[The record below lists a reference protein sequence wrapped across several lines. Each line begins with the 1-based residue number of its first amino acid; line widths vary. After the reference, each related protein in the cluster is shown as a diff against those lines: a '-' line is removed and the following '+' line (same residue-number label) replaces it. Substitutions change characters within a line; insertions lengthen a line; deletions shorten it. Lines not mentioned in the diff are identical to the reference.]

1 MHTQPVLNPNA
12 LLITVKSNW
21 LLILYYYT
29 VLYSIY
35 WMPVCLWGPTVYV
48 IVLSLCL
55 RLCFAKTAAVT
66 AAAMV
71 VFPIQQNSKMS
82 NVQTLWWFWRK
93 KIIATFSCTN
103 ELMSIIHTILILT
116 CSSLVAII
124 IFILFYISSEIMCN
138 VLVHR
143 KWEKNIAKML
153 AQTHWVS
160 IQWVYLLFPP
170 NIVYDL
176 WDSFLSMSR
185 KAKTKSD
192 KINIHL
198 HALWY
203 WFSLSF
209 APNQIVNKVKWQT
222 LTKREPKKNHT
233 QKNNK

>member
-29 VLYSIY
+29 VLYSIH

-103 ELMSIIHTILILT
+103 ELMSIIHTILILLF
-116 CSSLVAII
+116 SSLVAII
-124 IFILFYISSEIMCN
+124 YLFYFIFHQKLCAMFLFIENEKRILQKCLHKYTEWVYNEFTFFFHQILCTICEIHSC
-138 VLVHR
+138 
-143 KWEKNIAKML
+143 
-153 AQTHWVS
+153 
-160 IQWVYLLFPP
+160 QWVERLRQRAIKLISTYTHSG
-170 NIVYDL
+170 I
-176 WDSFLSMSR
+176 DSLC
-185 KAKTKSD
+185 
-192 KINIHL
+192 HL
-198 HALWY
+198 H
-203 WFSLSF
+203 
-209 APNQIVNKVKWQT
+209 QT
-222 LTKREPKKNHT
+222 KL
-233 QKNNK
+233 

>member
-1 MHTQPVLNPNA
+1 
-12 LLITVKSNW
+12 
-21 LLILYYYT
+21 
-29 VLYSIY
+29 
-35 WMPVCLWGPTVYV
+35 
-48 IVLSLCL
+48 
-55 RLCFAKTAAVT
+55 
-66 AAAMV
+66 
-71 VFPIQQNSKMS
+71 
-82 NVQTLWWFWRK
+82 
-93 KIIATFSCTN
+93 
-103 ELMSIIHTILILT
+103 
-116 CSSLVAII
+116 
-124 IFILFYISSEIMCN
+124 MCN

-153 AQTHWVS
+153 AQIHWVS

-222 LTKREPKKNHT
+222 LTKRERKKTTRKRTTNKGNFFPCISLISQLHHAKKMCKKFKLLCVSLRNGNGTSWQNWVTRIKQNRRKKGARKT
-233 QKNNK
+233 QKELTRCYAWYFSNRTKRTLAGIASFTFLGNSCLIFANWYLAHCIQTV